1 MGNAEAL
8 LCKGGVSTELETL
21 EGLWDFFF
29 FCFKGKLLLVFM

>member
-21 EGLWDFFF
+21 EGFWDFFF
-29 FCFKGKLLLVFM
+29 FASRVNFY